1 MLVGEPYYSNVSAG
15 RLRRPTL
22 WQAARTSSPTKVPP
36 WRSPSSSTTSSTG
49 RRGSF
54 KQREFSNII
63 LNQCPPIVLT
73 GKLFTEQLCVWVC
86 GLLLQRCL
94 VDPMSNHCHA
104 GLERG
109 SLACVLIGGKLQ
121 QCEFFP
127 TILLCTVSTLTRCNS
142 YIVLLR
148 YITNL
153 RENAEEGTKL
163 LFEGGLDRVE
173 DLDKV
178 TKIFK
183 NRWHSLGW

>member
-1 MLVGEPYYSNVSAG
+1 
-15 RLRRPTL
+15 
-22 WQAARTSSPTKVPP
+22 
-36 WRSPSSSTTSSTG
+36 
-49 RRGSF
+49 
-54 KQREFSNII
+54 
-63 LNQCPPIVLT
+63 
-73 GKLFTEQLCVWVC
+73 
-86 GLLLQRCL
+86 
-94 VDPMSNHCHA
+94 MSNHCHV

-109 SLACVLIGGKLQ
+109 SLACVLIGGKLH

-127 TILLCTVSTLTRCNS
+127 TILLCTVSKLTRCNS

-183 NRWHSLGW
+183 NRWHLLGW

>member
-1 MLVGEPYYSNVSAG
+1 MCAY
-15 RLRRPTL
+15 
-22 WQAARTSSPTKVPP
+22 W
-36 WRSPSSSTTSSTG
+36 
-49 RRGSF
+49 
-54 KQREFSNII
+54 
-63 LNQCPPIVLT
+63 
-73 GKLFTEQLCVWVC
+73 GKL
-86 GLLLQRCL
+86 
-94 VDPMSNHCHA
+94 H
-104 GLERG
+104 
-109 SLACVLIGGKLQ
+109 
-121 QCEFFP
+121 QCELFP